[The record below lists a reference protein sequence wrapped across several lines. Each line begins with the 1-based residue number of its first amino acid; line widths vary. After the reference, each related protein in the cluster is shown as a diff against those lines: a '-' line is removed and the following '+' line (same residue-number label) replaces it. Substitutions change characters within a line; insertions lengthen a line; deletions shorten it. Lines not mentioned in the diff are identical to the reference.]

1 MKSTTRLVWYLVFYG
16 VNLFG
21 LIALFLWGELTP
33 NIEILLA
40 IYMLTLTGFAS
51 YSLKSRK

>member
-1 MKSTTRLVWYLVFYG
+1 MKSSTRLVWYLVFYG

-51 YSLKSRK
+51 YFLKRRK